1 MRRIAK
7 ALGALADFQWSNS
20 GETSMWDL
28 VFTNTTFIQ
37 APLIQGSAT
46 AGSFFISLHN
56 ATLNGASTQ
65 QTSESIYSN
74 YTREPVARS
83 GAGWTITG
91 NNPIIAENAAAVTF
105 PTGGVTG
112 DTVTYFGFGQAT
124 SGAGIL
130 YGFGALTSSLVVN
143 NGITPSFAINAMN
156 CDFT

>member
-1 MRRIAK
+1 MGPR
-7 ALGALADFQWSNS
+7 LHEYHVHS
-20 GETSMWDL
+20 GSPHPG
-28 VFTNTTFIQ
+28 Q
-37 APLIQGSAT
+37 CRKPAP
-46 AGSFFISLHN
+46 FFLSLHN

-91 NNPIIAENAAAVTF
+91 NNPIVAGERRGRDL
-105 PTGGVTG
+105 PDRRRLTG
-112 DTVTYFGFGQAT
+112 DTVTWLEASNGRL

-143 NGITPSFAINAMN
+143 NGILPPVSRSTR
-156 CDFT
+156 